1 VDLIGPEQPSEE
13 PVISVRSVDAAP
25 EVVKVRQGGRSID
38 NAHSALMGL
47 LRQLSP
53 EGLEALLVLARALRG
68 TSTSNSQ

>member
-1 VDLIGPEQPSEE
+1 MDLIGPERSSEE

-38 NAHSALMGL
+38 DAHAALMGL

-53 EGLEALLVLARALRG
+53 DGLGALLVLARALRG
-68 TSTSNSQ
+68 TPTSNNQ